1 MVLILDTSS
10 KKSPFGFPTHS
21 LKSSKT
27 NNETTGTEGRNK
39 VLGFLLAAEFIS
51 LLFQLAPVFAT
62 RQTSKYILWEKTMR
76 ELRGQNTGLGSAGP

>member
-1 MVLILDTSS
+1 M
-10 KKSPFGFPTHS
+10 
-21 LKSSKT
+21 
-27 NNETTGTEGRNK
+27 NK